1 VSTTARPASPAAPAR
16 LLSFLAAISGLYD
29 IALGIALLAG
39 RDLLAQAFGVPA
51 PVPAIHAD
59 LNGLFA
65 LAIGAGY
72 LPAWRRPLEWRAY
85 LWVMGPWLKGAGAL
99 LFVAD
104 HFLRHSPPAFL
115 LFAACDGTLAA
126 VTAWAL
132 IRARIEP

>member
-1 VSTTARPASPAAPAR
+1 MSAARPADPTA
-16 LLSFLAAISGLYD
+16 LLSAIAAISGLYD
-29 IALGIALLAG
+29 IALGLGLLAARG
-39 RDLLAQAFGVPA
+39 LLAQLFGVPA

-72 LPAWRRPLEWRAY
+72 AFAWKRPAQWRGY
-85 LWVMGPWLKGAGAL
+85 LWVMGPFLKGAGAA

-104 HFLRHSPPAFL
+104 HFMRGSPAAFL
-115 LFAACDGTLAA
+115 VFAVCDGTLAV

-132 IRARIEP
+132 VRTKGLAGR